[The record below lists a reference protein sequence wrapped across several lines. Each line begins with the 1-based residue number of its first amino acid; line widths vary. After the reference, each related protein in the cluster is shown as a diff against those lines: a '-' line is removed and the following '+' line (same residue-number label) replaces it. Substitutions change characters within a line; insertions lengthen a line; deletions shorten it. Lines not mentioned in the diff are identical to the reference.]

1 MTLAANLQAWRRPAF
16 FAALLGAFALASVVA
31 VPETSQAV
39 VMRLGKPDR
48 VINLYRADGRS
59 GAGLEWRIPF
69 AERIVWVDRNFQ
81 RFTSEAQ
88 QVRSAD
94 EQVLNLDLD
103 TTYRVYAPVRLVN
116 TVGDQ
121 AKLVDQLKAILP
133 ALLRE
138 ELGGQSANVLLAPGA
153 GGTLARVRAALD
165 AKARAYGA
173 QVVDLRIAAATLPE
187 PGMQAALARMQLD
200 REQRA
205 SLEQARGSAETQAI
219 IQDAKVR
226 AAQTYAQSYGQ
237 DPEFYDF
244 YRAMKS
250 YEAVFA
256 RPENKDGST
265 IVLSPDNEYL
275 KQFKGN

>member
-1 MTLAANLQAWRRPAF
+1 MAINLSAWRRPAF
-16 FAALLGAFALASVVA
+16 FAALVAAFGLASVVA

-48 VINLYRADGRS
+48 VINAYRADGQS

-69 AERIVWVDRNFQ
+69 AERIVWVDRNLQ

-94 EQVLNLDLD
+94 QQVLNLDLD
-103 TTYRVYAPVRLVN
+103 ATYRVFAPVRLVD
-116 TVGDQ
+116 TVGSQD
-121 AKLVDQLKAILP
+121 KLVDQLKAILP

-138 ELGGQSANVLLAPGA
+138 QLGGQSANVLLAPGA

-165 AKARAYGA
+165 VKARAYGA
-173 QVVDLRIAAATLPE
+173 QVIDLRIAAAALPE

-205 SLEQARGSAETQAI
+205 SLEQSRGSAETQAI

-226 AAQTYAQSYGQ
+226 AAQIYAQSYGQ
-237 DPEFYDF
+237 DPGFYDF

-250 YEAVFA
+250 YEAVFGRA
-256 RPENKDGST
+256 DGKDKST

-275 KQFKGN
+275 KQFRGN

>member
-1 MTLAANLQAWRRPAF
+1 MALDLNVWRRPAF
-16 FAALLGAFALASVVA
+16 FAALIGAFALASVVA
-31 VPETSQAV
+31 VPESSQAV

-48 VINLYRADGRS
+48 VINAFRADGQS
-59 GAGLEWRIPF
+59 GAGLQWRIPF

-94 EQVLNLDLD
+94 QQVLDLDID
-103 TTYRVYAPVRLVN
+103 TTYRVFAPVRLVS
-116 TVGDQ
+116 TVGGQD
-121 AKLVDQLKAILP
+121 KLVDQLKAILP

-138 ELGGQSANVLLAPGA
+138 ELGGQNANVLLAPAA
-153 GGTLARVRAALD
+153 GGATARVRAALD

-173 QVVDLRIAAATLPE
+173 QVIDLRIAAASLPE
-187 PGMQAALARMQLD
+187 PGLQAALARMQLD

-205 SLEQARGSAETQAI
+205 SLEQSRGSAETQAI

-226 AAQTYAQSYGQ
+226 AAQIYAQSYGQ

-244 YRAMKS
+244 FRAMKS
-250 YEAVFA
+250 YETIFA
-256 RPENKDGST
+256 TAQGKDQST